1 MTHSAHYDKTSYS
14 IYSNT
19 ETIIKDSWACA
30 VAYVMTVDMYGS
42 NSRYYD
48 KKRYTGLI
56 IDLIDDKT
64 TFAETYDSGDYVK
77 GYTFPQLWNVVKSS
91 KTVNAFKTI
100 DAQYSDAYF
109 VYKNL
114 IVSDYYFFHI
124 LLEGGCGDEV
134 PNMYTLSKDYY
145 YSKFVR

>member
-1 MTHSAHYDKTSYS
+1 
-14 IYSNT
+14 
-19 ETIIKDSWACA
+19 
-30 VAYVMTVDMYGS
+30 MYGS

-91 KTVNAFKTI
+91 KTVNAFKTNLKNFYSNETE
-100 DAQYSDAYF
+100 QYLDDLFSYW
-109 VYKNL
+109 
-114 IVSDYYFFHI
+114 
-124 LLEGGCGDEV
+124 GW
-134 PNMYTLSKDYY
+134 
-145 YSKFVR
+145 